1 MSVAMTDVEAT
12 VRDVISRVSR
22 QDVSALGSD
31 DDLVE
36 HLGVDSLQGL
46 QILAGVEK
54 RCEVRLPDEEL
65 ITLRT
70 IRRIERAVAN
80 VRSSNFEVRSS

>member
-1 MSVAMTDVEAT
+1 MRTDIET
-12 VRDVISRVSR
+12 GVRELIGRISAV
-22 QDVSALGSD
+22 DVSSLGSD

-54 RCEVRLPDEEL
+54 HFDVRLPDDEL

-70 IRRIERAVAN
+70 IGKIGAAIVRCRASEAL
-80 VRSSNFEVRSS
+80 SSKFEV